1 MAVHT
6 RLTKREISDI
16 LRVYRIGNLLNFSG
30 IQEGIENTNYKIK
43 TTNNYYILT
52 IFEERVNKKNL
63 PFFLNLMLNNKPLL
77 LNLILFVS
85 FVALISAFFIEYV
98 LGHQPCNLCILERIP
113 YLLAIVI
120 ILLNYKFSQFEKLFL
135 VLLII
140 VFFTATIMSVY
151 HFGIEQGFIEES
163 LVCDLKDGS
172 GATSKEAILKQL
184 QEQKVSCKDV
194 TFKIF
199 GLSLTTYNIVISVLI
214 TINTLKIYL
223 NDAKS
228 N

>member
-1 MAVHT
+1 
-6 RLTKREISDI
+6 
-16 LRVYRIGNLLNFSG
+16 
-30 IQEGIENTNYKIK
+30 
-43 TTNNYYILT
+43 
-52 IFEERVNKKNL
+52 
-63 PFFLNLMLNNKPLL
+63 MLNNKSLL

-85 FVALISAFFIEYV
+85 FAALISAFFIEYV

-140 VFFTATIMSVY
+140 VFLTATILSVY
-151 HFGIEQGFIEES
+151 HFAIEQGFIEES
-163 LVCDLKDGS
+163 LVCDLKNGS
-172 GATSKEAILKQL
+172 QVTSKEEILKQL

-199 GLSLTTYNIVISVLI
+199 GLSLTTYNIVISILI

-223 NDAKS
+223 NYAKS
-228 N
+228 K

>member
-1 MAVHT
+1 
-6 RLTKREISDI
+6 
-16 LRVYRIGNLLNFSG
+16 
-30 IQEGIENTNYKIK
+30 
-43 TTNNYYILT
+43 
-52 IFEERVNKKNL
+52 
-63 PFFLNLMLNNKPLL
+63 MLNNKPLL

-113 YLLAIVI
+113 YVVAIVI

-140 VFFTATIMSVY
+140 VFLTATILSVY

-163 LVCDLKDGS
+163 LVCDLKNGS
-172 GATSKEAILKQL
+172 GVTSKEEILKQL

-199 GLSLTTYNIVISVLI
+199 GLSLTTYNIVISILI

-223 NDAKS
+223 NYAKS
-228 N
+228 K